1 MGLATGNDL
10 LARVS
15 VGRRLADLK
24 GEVGGPSPQPLE
36 KLLAEE
42 VALCWL
48 GVHVAELDVT
58 ALRRHAQA
66 AGPQVRAAQQQQL
79 DRAHQRY
86 VSAIRQLASLRRLP
100 KPALSPLDLARRPVE
115 ETAGQTAALR
125 ARAGVAPDGVPV
137 AN

>member
-10 LARVS
+10 LARES
-15 VGRRLADLK
+15 VGRRLAELK

-66 AGPQVRAAQQQQL
+66 AGPQVRAAQQQL